1 VIVIVAVFVAT
12 GSSAGTVTLKS
23 TLIVS
28 VAGSNWKLVTGV
40 IAPVLT
46 ATHVA
51 NELCIVAELVSLLL
65 KFHKN
70 AGLVPESKPD
80 AALFD

>member
-1 VIVIVAVFVAT
+1 MIVIVAVFVAT

-28 VAGSNWKLVTGV
+28 VVGSNWKSVTGV
-40 IAPVLT
+40 IAPVVT

-51 NELCIVAELVSLLL
+51 
-65 KFHKN
+65 
-70 AGLVPESKPD
+70 
-80 AALFD
+80 